1 MERKTFSVPKIS
13 CGHCV
18 MTIRKEL
25 GALEGV
31 RTVEG
36 NPQFKTVDVEWEAP
50 ATEAVIRA
58 TLTEINFPAAA

>member
-1 MERKTFSVPKIS
+1 
-13 CGHCV
+13 

-36 NPQFKTVDVEWEAP
+36 SPQFKTVDVEWEAP
-50 ATEAVIRA
+50 ATEAAIRA

>member
-1 MERKTFSVPKIS
+1 
-13 CGHCV
+13 
-18 MTIRKEL
+18 
-25 GALEGV
+25 V